1 MKKNI
6 ILLLT
11 TFLLCSTAQ
20 AKGWDVAPNPYLD
33 SPSAVTDTVNQFK
46 ELSINRFEAI
56 ISNECDRVSEFVE
69 LSINNWNMAKIGRK
83 SEHEAKRYSEMLVQ
97 QILDTQSKLYAFP
110 FGYVTYTAL
119 DSTIQESYFT
129 QKKSINLSQTE
140 FVDRMKNLCRN
151 RLAPDKYFEIL
162 NDSQYSRGSKKNID
176 LNELEEKKIKSN
188 LKKALISLNQSKP
201 EGSKLTPKDVGKKLG
216 FSENDLNVSYMLMAE
231 DIKNTMKE
239 LNQPW
244 YVYQYVLNKKYADY
258 KYFLKNG
265 GYNKQF
271 AMLAMITKL
280 LKQKSNNFKN
290 IYTLNFKEIN
300 SLKDTLLT
308 GDRNQ
313 AAALLKLLGYQD
325 LD

>member
-1 MKKNI
+1 M
-6 ILLLT
+6 
-11 TFLLCSTAQ
+11 
-20 AKGWDVAPNPYLD
+20 
-33 SPSAVTDTVNQFK
+33 
-46 ELSINRFEAI
+46 
-56 ISNECDRVSEFVE
+56 
-69 LSINNWNMAKIGRK
+69 
-83 SEHEAKRYSEMLVQ
+83 
-97 QILDTQSKLYAFP
+97 
-110 FGYVTYTAL
+110 
-119 DSTIQESYFT
+119 
-129 QKKSINLSQTE
+129 
-140 FVDRMKNLCRN
+140 
-151 RLAPDKYFEIL
+151 
-162 NDSQYSRGSKKNID
+162 
-176 LNELEEKKIKSN
+176 
-188 LKKALISLNQSKP
+188 P

-231 DIKNTMKE
+231 DIKITMKE

-271 AMLAMITKL
+271 ATLAMITKL